1 MAKNSRI
8 KKMPELF
15 IELFSEEMPPNL
27 QISARDQL
35 KKIFDKNLSLL
46 NLKYKNFQIFS
57 TPTRLTIFIS
67 GLPSRIKIL
76 PSEVKGPKLGVPQ
89 NVVENFA
96 KSKNISIDDL
106 YEKKLDKGTFYFAK
120 IKGSEINIEDE
131 LIKYIPDSLKA
142 ISWKK
147 SMKWSDYDLS
157 WGRPLRSILAIF
169 NKKHLKFNY
178 AHLETVNFT
187 LIEEETEIKEKKI
200 QDFSEYKKL
209 LKNNDIILDHEER
222 KKFISEKIQSIC
234 KNRSYKES
242 IDQSL
247 LLEVSNLVDKP
258 RIILAKFDEK
268 YLKLPKEV
276 IKSTLQSHQRYFT
289 LFDEKDRI
297 KNEFVIVTNQKDTKK
312 LIKAGNERVV
322 EARLSDA
329 RFFWEKDKSLNLI
342 KQINQLKQVTFYEKL
357 GSIYEKTQRLR
368 KMAYFI
374 SDQLN
379 LNKEK
384 VEIAASVS
392 KSDLVSGLVGE
403 FPELQGVMGKYFA
416 LNQGFEDDVSRAI
429 SEHYLPIS
437 ISSSVPKKPISFAL
451 SIIDK
456 LDTLVGFYLISEKPT
471 SSKDPFALRRAAIG
485 LLRTIIENNL
495 VIKLGDLIDYTIRGY
510 LDQGVK
516 QSNNQVSKD
525 LFLFFRERMKNILKE
540 KKIRT
545 DIIEASI
552 SSHLN
557 DNFLEL
563 YKKTLT
569 MNKFITK
576 DLGKNAVS
584 TYKRASNILDHEKLV
599 SNKGPDAVLFKYDE
613 EKELFERINTIR
625 KVFTLKED
633 KKNYESHLKLLSETK
648 ISTDKF
654 FDNVKVND
662 ENQDLK
668 NNRLELLQILC
679 STFNSFVD
687 FSKLEGT

>member
-1 MAKNSRI
+1 MS
-8 KKMPELF
+8 ELL

-27 QISARDQL
+27 QINARNQMRKL
-35 KKIFDKNLSLL
+35 FSEELSLL
-46 NLKYKNFQIFS
+46 NLKHKDFEIYS

-67 GLPSRIKIL
+67 GLPIKIKVL
-76 PSEVKGPKLGVPQ
+76 PSEIKGPKLGVPQ
-89 NVVENFA
+89 NIIENFA
-96 KSKNISIDDL
+96 RSKNVKVDDL
-106 YEKKLDKGTFYFAK
+106 YEKKLDKGTFYFTK
-120 IKGSEINIEDE
+120 LKGKEINTEDE
-131 LIKYIPDSLKA
+131 LVKIVPKSLSK

-147 SMKWSDYDLS
+147 SMKWSDHDLN
-157 WGRPLRSILAIF
+157 WGRPLRSIMSIF
-169 NKKHLKFNY
+169 DKKHLKFKY
-178 AHLETVNFT
+178 AHLESVNFT
-187 LIEEETEIKEKKI
+187 LIEEDTDIKQKKI
-200 QDFSEYKKL
+200 KDFDEYLKL
-209 LKNNDIILDHEER
+209 LKQNEITLDHNKR
-222 KKFISEKIQSIC
+222 AKFISEKIQSIC
-234 KNRSYKES
+234 KSRSYQES
-242 IDQSL
+242 IDESL

-258 RIILAKFDEK
+258 RIILAKFDK
-268 YLKLPKEV
+268 IYLKLPKEV
-276 IKSTLQSHQRYFT
+276 IKSTLQFHQRYFT
-289 LFDEKDRI
+289 LIDHKEKMS
-297 KNEFVIVTNQKDTKK
+297 NEFVIVTNKQDSRNFIK
-312 LIKAGNERVV
+312 LGNERVV

-329 RFFWEKDKSLNLI
+329 SFFWEKDKSLNLV
-342 KQINQLKQVTFYEKL
+342 KQINKLKQVTFYENL

-416 LNQGFEDDVSRAI
+416 LIQGFEEDVSRAI
-429 SEHYLPIS
+429 SEHYLPTS
-437 ISSSVPKKPISFAL
+437 ISSPVPKKPISCAL

-456 LDTLVGFYLISEKPT
+456 LDTLVGFYLINEKPT

-485 LLRTIIENNL
+485 LLRTVIENNL
-495 VIKLGDLIDYTIRGY
+495 TVKLRDLIDYSIKIY

-516 QSNNQVSKD
+516 QLNKEISKD
-525 LFLFFRERMKNILKE
+525 LLIFFKERMKNILKE
-540 KKIRT
+540 KRIRT

-552 SSHLN
+552 SSHLS

-563 YKKTLT
+563 YKKTLI
-569 MNKFITK
+569 MNKFISK

-584 TYKRASNILDHEKLV
+584 TYKRASNILDQEKLT
-599 SNKGPDAVLFKYDE
+599 SKHGPDAVLFQHEE

-625 KVFTLKED
+625 KAFTLKGE
-633 KKNYESHLKLLSETK
+633 KKNYEDHLKLLSDTK
-648 ISTDKF
+648 LSTDKF

-668 NNRLELLQILC
+668 NNRLGLLQILC

>member
-1 MAKNSRI
+1 MS
-8 KKMPELF
+8 ELF

-27 QISARDQL
+27 QINARRQL
-35 KKIFDKNLSLL
+35 EKLLSESLSSLNLRYKNLAV
-46 NLKYKNFQIFS
+46 YS
-57 TPTRLTIFIS
+57 TPTRLTAFVS
-67 GLPSRIKIL
+67 NLPSKIKI
-76 PSEVKGPKLGVPQ
+76 SATEVKGPKVGVPG

-96 KSKNISIDDL
+96 KSKNMNVSDL
-106 YEKKLDKGTFYFAK
+106 YEKKLEKGTFYFAK
-120 IKGSEINIEDE
+120 TKGREIKTEDE
-131 LIKYIPDSLKA
+131 LAKSIPKILKE

-147 SMKWSDYDLS
+147 SMKWSDYDLN

-169 NKKHLKFNY
+169 DKKTLKFNY

-187 LIEEETEIKEKKI
+187 LIEEHGEISQKKI
-200 QDFSEYKKL
+200 QDFGEYQSFL
-209 LKNNDIILDHEER
+209 RKNEIILDHSER
-222 KKFISEKIQSIC
+222 EKFISQKIRSIC
-234 KNRSYKES
+234 KSKSYKEF

-247 LLEVSNLVDKP
+247 LSEVINLVDKP
-258 RIILAKFDEK
+258 RVIVANFDK
-268 YLKLPKEV
+268 SYLKLPKEI

-289 LFDEKDRI
+289 LIDDKDRI
-297 KNEFVIVTNQKDTKK
+297 SNEFVIVTNNKDEKK

-329 RFFWEKDKSLNLI
+329 NFFWERDRSLNLI
-342 KQINQLKQVTFYEKL
+342 KQINKLKKVTFYENL
-357 GSIYEKTQRLR
+357 GSIYQKTQRLR

-374 SDQLN
+374 SDQLS

-403 FPELQGVMGKYFA
+403 FPELQGIMGKYFA
-416 LNQGFEDDVSRAI
+416 LNQGFEEDVSRAI
-429 SEHYLPIS
+429 SEHYLPTS
-437 ISSSVPKKPISFAL
+437 ISSPVSKKPVSYAL

-456 LDTLVGFYLISEKPT
+456 LDTLVGFYLINEKPT

-485 LLRTIIENNL
+485 LLRTVIENNL
-495 VIKLGDLIDYTIRGY
+495 VVKVSDLIDYSVKIY
-510 LDQGVK
+510 SDQGVK
-516 QSNNQVSKD
+516 ESNSEVLKD
-525 LFLFFRERMKNILKE
+525 LILFFRERMKNILKE

-545 DIIEASI
+545 DIIEASV

-563 YKKTLT
+563 YKKTLI
-569 MNKFITK
+569 MNKFISK

-584 TYKRASNILDHEKLV
+584 TYKRASNILEQESSV
-599 SNKGPDAVLFKYDE
+599 SKNGPDAVLFKYEE

-625 KVFTLKED
+625 KAFTLKDE
-633 KKNYESHLKLLSETK
+633 KKDYENHLRLLSDTK
-648 ISTDKF
+648 LSTDKF

-662 ENQDLK
+662 ENKDLK

-679 STFNSFVD
+679 TTFNSFVD